1 MFLRNKRFF
10 YVAHLVL
17 AASLVTCLNLSSA
30 EEPATK
36 ASPSLIDKDTI
47 SITDKQAMLVK
58 IETAHAYEF
67 AQQRRAIGTVEFNQ
81 EKTVQVF
88 SQYQG
93 RIKQVFV
100 TAGDNVILNQPLFS
114 IESPD
119 FLQATSTLIST
130 AGVRVLAN
138 KALERV
144 KKMAGIQASSQRDLD
159 QAFSDQQSAEGN
171 YRSARDAMRIFGK
184 NDAEIDA
191 IISSKQ
197 VNAEM
202 VVLSPI
208 AGRVISRNAQPG
220 LLVQPGSTPAPI
232 AVADQTTMWIV
243 ANVPETELA
252 FIKEGQELIAT
263 VNALPGTTYQGK
275 IVNIGATVDSAT
287 RRVAVRAE
295 IPNIDKV
302 LRAQMLAGY
311 VIKTGAPEKSI
322 AIPTESIVREG
333 DGTMTTFVTSDDRT
347 FKRRSITTGLTQNNR
362 VQVLTGLTA
371 GEKIASDGALFLSN
385 ALALQSR

>member
-1 MFLRNKRFF
+1 MFLRNKKIS
-10 YVAHLVL
+10 YTVSVML
-17 AASLVTCLNLSSA
+17 ANTLLTWLSLSSA
-30 EEPATK
+30 EPLAN
-36 ASPSLIDKDTI
+36 SSSLQLADKETI
-47 SITDKQAMLVK
+47 SITEKQSAFVK
-58 IETAHAYEF
+58 VEAARAYEF
-67 AQQRRAIGTVEFNQ
+67 LIQRRAIGTVDFNQ

-100 TAGDNVILNQPLFS
+100 TAGDNVTLNQPLFS

-138 KALERV
+138 RALERV
-144 KKMAGIQASSQRDLD
+144 KKMVGIQASSQRDYD
-159 QAFSDQQSAEGN
+159 QALSDQQTAEGN

-184 NDAEIDA
+184 TADEIDA
-191 IISSKQ
+191 IIASKQ

-202 VVLSPI
+202 LVLSPI
-208 AGRVISRNAQPG
+208 AGRVISRTAQPG
-220 LLVQPGSTPAPI
+220 LLLQPGSTPAPI
-232 AVADQTTMWIV
+232 AVADQTTMWII

-252 FIKEGQELIAT
+252 FIKEGQALVAS
-263 VNALPGTTYQGK
+263 VNALPGTTYEGT
-275 IVNIGATVDSAT
+275 IVNIGATVDPAT

-295 IPNIDKV
+295 ILNTDKI
-302 LRAQMLAGY
+302 LRAQMLASY
-311 VIKTGAPEKSI
+311 IIKISAPEKSI

-362 VQVLTGLTA
+362 VQVLSGLA
-371 GEKIASDGALFLSN
+371 VGEKIASDNAIFLSN